1 MAVAKEVVK
10 RELILELDGG
20 VILGKQT
27 TVQKRY
33 TNINIAATDDNLLSA
48 GQILSGLQEKALFNI
63 LVRDTESLEEA

>member
-33 TNINIAATDDNLLSA
+33 TNINIAATDANLLSA

>member
-10 RELILELDGG
+10 RELILEFDGG
-20 VILGKQT
+20 VVLGKQT

-33 TNINIAATDDNLLSA
+33 TNINIAATDDNLLDA
-48 GQILSGLQEKALFNI
+48 GQILSGLQEKNLFNI